1 MGPSRTRISLRAAL
15 TLVLTLLLTGCRT
28 TRQSVAPEETFFAP
42 LTALPKTAEG
52 KPQTLTVPAAARPQ
66 TNGKADSLLNSLRE
80 QDRRIGAL
88 AVQLGQLEASRRGTR
103 TDSAKPVPRTKVPTV
118 APKTAPAA
126 TEHES
131 LIEAEKLFASGEYR
145 KTIQWCQNAF
155 ESGSSKGI
163 EDKCYFLK
171 GASHYR
177 LKQLDPALVSLK
189 KVLDFIAS
197 TKRAD
202 ASFLMGLTY
211 RQLGMRERAA
221 TMFTDALKE
230 SPDDDLARSIRQEL
244 DRLARNR

>member
-1 MGPSRTRISLRAAL
+1 MRPSEARISLRAAL
-15 TLVLTLLLTGCRT
+15 TLVLMVLLTGCRT
-28 TRQSVAPEETFFAP
+28 TRQSVAPEETFFTP
-42 LTALPKTAEG
+42 LTALPKTVEG
-52 KPQTLTVPAAARPQ
+52 KPQTTVPAPRPQ
-66 TNGKADSLLNSLRE
+66 TNGKADSLLNSARD

-103 TDSAKPVPRTKVPTV
+103 TDSAKSVPRTTVPTV

-126 TEHES
+126 IAHES

-155 ESGSSKGI
+155 ERGSSKGI

-189 KVLDFIAS
+189 KVLDFKAS

-211 RQLGMRERAA
+211 RQLGMRERAG
-221 TMFTDALKE
+221 TMFTAALKE

-244 DRLARNR
+244 DRLAKNR